1 MKYHQI
7 WSEQIIK
14 GKRYILILQKKL
26 GENIFDLKEMKY
38 EEIVL

>member
-14 GKRYILILQKKL
+14 GKRYILNLQKKTWR
-26 GENIFDLKEMKY
+26 NIFDLKEMKH